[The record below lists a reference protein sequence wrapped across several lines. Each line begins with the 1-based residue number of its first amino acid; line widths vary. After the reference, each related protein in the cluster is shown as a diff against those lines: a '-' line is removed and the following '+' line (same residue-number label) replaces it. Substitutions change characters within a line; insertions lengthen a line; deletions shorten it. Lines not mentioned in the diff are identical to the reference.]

1 MSWRRCVL
9 RCERKSTLFGLPKDD
24 TARNLWLSFI
34 YNTVPEQY
42 NTNIRVCAAHFTEDC
57 FLNLGEYKAN
67 CAQRLLLKSGAVPTL
82 QGQSGASDLQPRTSQ
97 QALGTEQL
105 SISSRS
111 RDVSCQTDSIETLPA
126 ASPKTRSVGTQLSLG
141 TLNDTHAWSK
151 GTWATVSSFDVGA
164 ETTPSFPLRALSS
177 TPITFPQHKRP
188 RLELDEEEE
197 DTDISESIAEPHH
210 SAVTEE
216 SGLWE
221 QNAYNVSKYIVF
233 ESCLRELFETCP
245 LCKTKCDVQ
254 CRRMGSYVSFTQRCP
269 KCSYHRKWESQ
280 PVIGSTPVGNLL
292 VSAATYFCGASFI
305 QFEKICKAMHLQ
317 IIQYETFR
325 RHVRNYLEPAVI
337 HKWKIDQKNLFRKL
351 QEAGKIVVAGEMR
364 ADTPGRSAKYGIYS
378 LMHPDSNTI
387 LDMQLV
393 QSNEVGG
400 SCHMEKEGLK
410 RCLDHLE
417 ANSLAVEYIITHRQP
432 QIQEFLRERNII
444 QFYDVWHFEKG
455 LSIKLNKLSQK
466 KGYQIL
472 KKWLRSIKNH
482 VYWSAKSST
491 SGPEKVAKW
500 TSLLNHIQNKHI
512 HENPEFPKC
521 AHPEKVS
528 KDPKKWFQP
537 GSMPL
542 YKVEKILNNK
552 RVLKD
557 VEKLSHH
564 YRTSSLEAFH
574 RVILRVAQ
582 KNVIVSF
589 IGMLCRLYLAAM
601 HYNEQATTASG
612 QPMNKVAFSK
622 SKKGACTAKPL
633 ETAPSNDCV
642 ADLMKLIFKEVFADP
657 APFVKELK
665 QIPIPPF
672 LSSQFERPSKE
683 EVVGC
688 HISRFSQG
696 AVENLQAVHPD
707 QGTPAESEAQ
717 HRDGRTTLTF
727 CPK

>member
-82 QGQSGASDLQPRTSQ
+82 QGQSGASDSQPRTSQ

-105 SISSRS
+105 STSSRS

-141 TLNDTHAWSK
+141 TLKDTHAWSK
-151 GTWATVSSFDVGA
+151 GTWGTVTSFDVGA

-177 TPITFPQHKRP
+177 TPITFPQQKRP
-188 RLELDEEEE
+188 RFELNEEEE
-197 DTDISESIAEPHH
+197 DTDISESIAEPQH

-221 QNAYNVSKYIVF
+221 QSAYNVSKYIVF

-292 VSAATYFCGASFI
+292 MSAATYFCGASFL
-305 QFEKICKAMHLQ
+305 QFEKICKAMQLQ

-325 RHVRNYLEPAVI
+325 RHAENYLEPAVI
-337 HKWKIDQKNLFRKL
+337 HKWNLDQKNLFRKL
-351 QEAGKIVVAGEMR
+351 QEGGKIAVAGEMR
-364 ADTPGRSAKYGIYS
+364 ADTPG
-378 LMHPDSNTI
+378 
-387 LDMQLV
+387 
-393 QSNEVGG
+393 
-400 SCHMEKEGLK
+400 
-410 RCLDHLE
+410 
-417 ANSLAVEYIITHRQP
+417 
-432 QIQEFLRERNII
+432 
-444 QFYDVWHFEKG
+444 
-455 LSIKLNKLSQK
+455 LSKKLNKLSQK

-528 KDPKKWFQP
+528 RDPKKWFQP

-574 RVILRVAQ
+574 RVILRLAH

-633 ETAPSNDCV
+633 ETAPSYDCV
-642 ADLMKLIFKEVFADP
+642 ADLMKLVFKEVFADP

-688 HISRFSQG
+688 HISCFSQG
-696 AVENLQAVHPD
+696 AVQSLQAVHPD

-717 HRDGRTTLTF
+717 HRGGRTTLTF